1 MWLTLYLGGQL
12 KPYKVHR
19 HSEAKEFIIY
29 KSLLRQDDIEA
40 EKIGI
45 DIAINNLSSPN
56 NSEMSVKYNIAEI
69 NKRLN
74 TMLNLKSNNITA
86 IHKSKQKEKLAK
98 SLGLTGVSEIDKMN
112 KFYDML
118 DKAGLIKMKKMTN
131 PE

>member
-12 KPYKVHR
+12 KPYIVNR

-29 KSLLRQDDIEA
+29 KALLRQDEIEA

-45 DIAINNLSSPN
+45 NIAINNLNAPN

-74 TMLNLKSNNITA
+74 TMLNLKSNNIVA
-86 IHKSKQKEKLAK
+86 IHKSNQKEKLAK

-112 KFYDML
+112 KFYEML
-118 DKAGLIKMKKMTN
+118 DKAGLIKMKKAGN